1 MSGLP
6 GVLGNLN
13 KWAVEK
19 KVGLEGLG
27 RVGATNMTNYARKNK
42 RWQDRTGNARAGL
55 HGSSFWQNPFM
66 LIIFMAHGV
75 EYGIFLE
82 LAKDGKYAILE
93 PTVNKY
99 SKEIYENAKR
109 IMNA

>member
-66 LIIFMAHGV
+66 LIIFIAHAM

-82 LAKDGKYAILE
+82 LAHDGKYAILE
-93 PTVNKY
+93 EAANSQ
-99 SKEIYENAKR
+99 SKTIYEGAKR

>member
-27 RVGATNMTNYARKNK
+27 RVGATNMQNYARKNRLWK
-42 RWQDRTGNARAGL
+42 DQTGDARREL
-55 HGSSFWQNPFM
+55 HGGSFWQNPFM

-109 IMNA
+109 IMGA

>member
-1 MSGLP
+1 MSGL
-6 GVLGNLN
+6 GEVLINLN
-13 KWAVEK
+13 KWAMEK
-19 KVGLEGLG
+19 RVGIEGLG

-66 LIIFMAHGV
+66 LIIFIAHAM

-82 LAKDGKYAILE
+82 LAHDGKYAILE
-93 PTVNKY
+93 EAANSQ
-99 SKEIYENAKR
+99 SKTIYEGAKR

>member
-6 GVLGNLN
+6 IVLGNLN

-27 RVGATNMTNYARKNK
+27 RVASTNMTNYARQNK

-55 HGSSFWQNPFM
+55 HGDSFWQNPFM
-66 LIIFMAHGV
+66 LIIFIAHAM

-82 LAKDGKYAILE
+82 LAHDGKYSILE
-93 PTVNKY
+93 ETANKY
-99 SKEIYENAKR
+99 SKEVHENAKR
-109 IMNA
+109 IMGA